1 MVPLSHKMASVRVAL
16 FLRQSVVGTVL
27 DVPGLG

>member
-1 MVPLSHKMASVRVAL
+1 MVPPTHVMASVRVAL
-16 FLRQSVVGTVL
+16 FLRQSVVGTVF